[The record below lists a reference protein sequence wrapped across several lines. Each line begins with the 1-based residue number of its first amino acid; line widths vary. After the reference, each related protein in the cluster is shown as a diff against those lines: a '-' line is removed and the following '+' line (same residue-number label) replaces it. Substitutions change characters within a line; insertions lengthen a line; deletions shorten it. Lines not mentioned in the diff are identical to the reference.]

1 MIIPNLKVYKIIR
14 RVKADIKKERQHK
27 REKRNKL
34 KEFENY
40 LYFVLGRSKN
50 TVESYMKDLDE
61 IDDFL
66 TERGKSINNFSEE
79 DIHEFINF
87 AKKFFDTTSINRKLS
102 ALRTYAKFFERGK
115 NEVWDKKNDR
125 SIYSVMKKVRNLK
138 DSREPPDVPSVEKI
152 LSIIESLEGKDDF
165 ESVRDRAIFEL
176 LYGSGMRASELINL
190 RTQDLG
196 YIRNNV
202 IKVEG
207 KGGKER
213 FVPVSDKSKEA
224 LERYL
229 EIRREIARTE
239 YLFVN
244 KKGRKLTRQG
254 LWFILKKYGF
264 YPHLLR
270 HSFATHLIEKG
281 ADLRSVQIMLGHS
294 NISTTQ
300 IYTKVSPSHLK
311 RTVDEYHPISRKG
324 GNKIE

>member
-1 MIIPNLKVYKIIR
+1 MKS
-14 RVKADIKKERQHK
+14 DIGNHK
-27 REKRNKL
+27 QQKEKRRKL

-50 TVESYMKDLDE
+50 TVESYMKDLEE

-66 TERGKSINNFSEE
+66 AERGKSINNFSEE
-79 DIHEFINF
+79 DIHEFVNF

-102 ALRTYAKFFERGK
+102 ALRTYAKFFER
-115 NEVWDKKNDR
+115 NEVWNKKKDGR
-125 SIYSVMKKVRNLK
+125 SIYSIMKKVRNLK
-138 DSREPPDVPSVEKI
+138 DSREPPDVPSVGRI
-152 LSIIESLEGKDDF
+152 LSVIESLEGKDDF
-165 ESVRDRAIFEL
+165 ESLRDKAIFEL

-196 YIRNNV
+196 YLKNNV

-213 FVPVSDKSKEA
+213 FVPVSDKAKEA
-224 LERYL
+224 LEKYL
-229 EIRREIARTE
+229 EVRMKVAKTD

-244 KKGRKLTRQG
+244 KKGKKLTRQG

-270 HSFATHLIEKG
+270 HSFATHLIERG

-324 GNKIE
+324 GNKTE

>member
-1 MIIPNLKVYKIIR
+1 MKKRRKV
-14 RVKADIKKERQHK
+14 KKE
-27 REKRNKL
+27 NKL
-34 KEFENY
+34 REFENY

-50 TVESYMKDLDE
+50 TVESYLKDLEE

-66 TERGKSINNFSEE
+66 SERGKSIDNFSEE

-115 NEVWDKKNDR
+115 MERMGGSRNTGKNNQVR

-138 DSREPPDVPSVEKI
+138 DSREPPNVPSVERI
-152 LSIIESLEGKDDF
+152 LSVIESLEGKDDF

-176 LYGSGMRASELINL
+176 LYGSGMRASELINI

-196 YIRNNV
+196 YIKNNV

-224 LERYL
+224 LSRYL
-229 EIRREIARTE
+229 EVRKRIAKTD

-264 YPHLLR
+264 HPHLLR
-270 HSFATHLIEKG
+270 HSFATHLIERG
-281 ADLRSVQIMLGHS
+281 ADLRSVQIMLGHA

-300 IYTKVSPSHLK
+300 IYTKISPSLLK
-311 RTVDEYHPISRKG
+311 QTVDEYHPISRRKRR
-324 GNKIE
+324 